1 MPERAERRRSNQF
14 IAEICDKVWIMIDD
28 IHRMDRVRS
37 RGQIPAFAALCLCAF
52 SATAQLPANVPSLAP
67 MIERISPAVVNI
79 SVSGSVKDEN
89 PLAQDEFFRRF
100 FDFEQPQDGKREV
113 EAAGSGVIVDSKQG
127 YILTNH
133 HVVENADKITVTL
146 SDNRSLSAKVVGS
159 DQGSDL
165 AVLKVLSS
173 DLVDMPLGDSNKL
186 RVGDY
191 VVAIGNPFGF
201 SNTVTSGIVSAL
213 GRSGINRDAYEDFIQ
228 TDASINPGNSG
239 GALVNL
245 NGELVGI
252 NSAIIS
258 RSGGNIGIG
267 FAIPVNM
274 VRSIM
279 DQLITHGSVSR
290 GLLGVSIQDI
300 TPEVAETYALH
311 DNSGALVSA
320 VSPSSAAERAG
331 IQIGDVIISINEH
344 RVRDSGSLK
353 ATVGLLRPGEA
364 VQVGLIRDGREQ
376 KITATLGE
384 VSAAPG
390 GGRGTRARARASA
403 TRPGVRRRGDRG
415 ERVGRR
421 SRSARCARRSRE
433 CGRGPWPPARR
444 HHHESEPRSRP
455 QSHGSGADHRG
466 RSVDHPRSSA
476 RQPQSADSD
485 ALAGASLNPF
495 RPSPFERVRW

>member
-1 MPERAERRRSNQF
+1 LQARAALPDNARTREARPRYYEHASD
-14 IAEICDKVWIMIDD
+14 ICYKGGTMID
-28 IHRMDRVRS
+28 IRRTDRASRLVR
-37 RGQIPAFAALCLCAF
+37 IPAFAALSVCAF
-52 SATAQLPANVPSLAP
+52 AAAAQLPSNVPSLAP

-79 SVSGSVKDEN
+79 SVSGNVQN
-89 PLAQDEFFRRF
+89 ANAPAQDEFLRRF
-100 FDFEQPQDGKREV
+100 FDFDMPQPPNGRPREV
-113 EAAGSGVIVDSKQG
+113 EAAGSGVIVDSNQG

-146 SDNRSLSAKVVGS
+146 ADNRSLSAKVVGS
-159 DQGSDL
+159 DEGSDL
-165 AVLKVLSS
+165 AVLKVVST
-173 DLVDMPLGDSNKL
+173 DLVDLPLGDSSKL

-279 DQLITHGSVSR
+279 EQLVTHGSVSR
-290 GLLGVSIQDI
+290 GLLGVNISDV
-300 TPEVAETYALH
+300 TPELAETYGLH
-311 DNSGALVSA
+311 DNSGALVAA
-320 VSPSSAAERAG
+320 VSPNSGAERAG
-331 IQIGDVIISINEH
+331 IEIGDVIVSINEH

-353 ATVGLLRPGEA
+353 ATVGLLRPGES
-364 VQVGLIRDGREQ
+364 VQVGVIRDGREQ
-376 KITATLGE
+376 RITATLGE
-384 VSAAPG
+384 ATAAAAVPTVLEEEIESAQLDPVFEGAQIVDNEQGGVPG
-390 GGRGTRARARASA
+390 LLVARVDPGSTAAERGL
-403 TRPGVRRRGDRG
+403 RPGDIVTKI
-415 ERVGRR
+415 
-421 SRSARCARRSRE
+421 
-433 CGRGPWPPARR
+433 
-444 HHHESEPRSRP
+444 
-455 QSHGSGADHRG
+455 
-466 RSVDHPRSSA
+466 
-476 RQPQSADSD
+476 
-485 ALAGASLNPF
+485 N
-495 RPSPFERVRW
+495 RVRVRNLVEAQQILDDAKSIILEVQRGNRNQLILMR

>member
-1 MPERAERRRSNQF
+1 
-14 IAEICDKVWIMIDD
+14 
-28 IHRMDRVRS
+28 
-37 RGQIPAFAALCLCAF
+37 
-52 SATAQLPANVPSLAP
+52 

-79 SVSGSVKDEN
+79 SVSGSVDTAN
-89 PLAQDEFFRRF
+89 PLAQDEFLRRF
-100 FDFEQPQDGKREV
+100 FDFEQPPGGNGKREV

-146 SDNRSLSAKVVGS
+146 ADNRSLSAKIVGS
-159 DQGSDL
+159 DAGSDL
-165 AVLKVLSS
+165 AVLKVVGAE
-173 DLVDMPLGDSNKL
+173 LVDLPLGDSSKL

-274 VRSIM
+274 VRAIM
-279 DQLITHGSVSR
+279 EQLITHGSVSR
-290 GLLGVSIQDI
+290 GLLGVSIQDV
-300 TPEVAETYALH
+300 TPDVAATYALH

-320 VSPSSAAERAG
+320 VSPTSAAERAG
-331 IQIGDVIISINEH
+331 IQIGDVIVSINEH

-353 ATVGLLRPGEA
+353 AAVGLLRPGET
-364 VQVGLIRDGREQ
+364 VQVTLIRDGREQ
-376 KITATLGE
+376 KVNATLGE
-384 VSAAPG
+384 ATAAAVAAAQPDEEEEDAQLDPVFEGAQIVDNATGGAPG
-390 GGRGTRARARASA
+390 LLVVKVENGSEAWMRGL
-403 TRPGVRRRGDRG
+403 RPGDLIIKV
-415 ERVGRR
+415 
-421 SRSARCARRSRE
+421 
-433 CGRGPWPPARR
+433 
-444 HHHESEPRSRP
+444 
-455 QSHGSGADHRG
+455 
-466 RSVDHPRSSA
+466 
-476 RQPQSADSD
+476 
-485 ALAGASLNPF
+485 N
-495 RPSPFERVRW
+495 RVRVRNLMEAEQVVDGARSIILEVQRGSRNQLLLMR